1 MKNIIT
7 IITLSSLILTSCGSD
22 KKENVADLPA
32 IPVKVAGNSGNSNSP
47 YVTASGKIES
57 ENSANLSTRMM
68 GYVTKVNVKVGQN
81 VSAGQ
86 LLVSINNTD
95 LQAKKAQVDASITQ
109 ATAGYNNAKKDYDR
123 FVNLFAQQ
131 SASQKELD
139 DMTARYE
146 MAKAGLEAA
155 KQMRNEVMAQFS
167 YSNITAPF
175 SGTVTNTF
183 VKEGDMANPGMPLV
197 SIEGASRLQVTAM
210 VSESD
215 ISNVK
220 NGMPVKINVKS
231 LNKEVAGKVSEV
243 SLSAKNTGGQYLVKV
258 TLDKMDKEILS
269 GMFVNVQF
277 PTAKKVATAVKS
289 INKEVAGKVSEV
301 SLSAKNT
308 GGQYLVKV
316 TLDKMD
322 KEILSGMFVN
332 VQFPTAKIETTAVKS
347 DVVMV
352 PESALVKQGQLTG
365 IYTVGSGNVAILRW
379 LRIGKTFGNQVEVLS
394 GLSADEQYIVSAEGK
409 LFNGAKVSVQ

>member
-1 MKNIIT
+1 MKKIIT
-7 IITLSSLILTSCGSD
+7 VLAISSLILMSCGGD
-22 KKENVADLPA
+22 KKENVTNLPT
-32 IPVKVAGNSGNSNSP
+32 IPVQVSENTENVNGSFI
-47 YVTASGKIES
+47 TASGKIES

-95 LQAKKAQVDASITQ
+95 LLAKKAQVDASITQ

-220 NGMPVKINVKS
+220 NGMPVIINVKS

-258 TLDKMDKEILS
+258 ILDKMDKTILS

-277 PTAKKVATAVKS
+277 QKAKK
-289 INKEVAGKVSEV
+289 
-301 SLSAKNT
+301 
-308 GGQYLVKV
+308 
-316 TLDKMD
+316 
-322 KEILSGMFVN
+322 EISS
-332 VQFPTAKIETTAVKS
+332 TVKS
-347 DVVMV
+347 DIVLV
-352 PESALVKQGQLTG
+352 PESALVRQGQLTG
-365 IYTVGSGNVAILRW
+365 IYTVGDGNVAILRW
-379 LRIGKTFGNQVEVLS
+379 LRIGKTFGSQVEILS
-394 GLSADEQYIVSAEGK
+394 GLSSDEQYIVSADGK
-409 LFNGAKVSVQ
+409 LFNGAKVQIK

>member
-1 MKNIIT
+1 MKKILS
-7 IITLSSLILTSCGSD
+7 IITLSTLFFVSCGED
-22 KKENVADLPA
+22 KKEIISNEPIV
-32 IPVKVAGNSGNSNSP
+32 PVKLAGNVESSNSSF
-47 YVTASGKIES
+47 VTASGKIES

-81 VSAGQ
+81 VTAGQ

-109 ATAGYNNAKKDYDR
+109 ATAGFNNAKKDYDR

-183 VKEGDMANPGMPLV
+183 IKEGDMANPGMPLV
-197 SIEGASRLQVTAM
+197 SIEGVSKMQVTAM

-220 NGMPVKINVKS
+220 NGMPVKIN
-231 LNKEVAGKVSEV
+231 
-243 SLSAKNTGGQYLVKV
+243 
-258 TLDKMDKEILS
+258 
-269 GMFVNVQF
+269 
-277 PTAKKVATAVKS
+277 VKS

-308 GGQYLVKV
+308 GGQYLVKI
-316 TLDKMD
+316 TLDKTD
-322 KEILSGMFVN
+322 KQILSGMFVN
-332 VQFPTAKIETTAVKS
+332 VQFPVDKKENATIVKS
-347 DVVMV
+347 AVVMIPV
-352 PESALVKQGQLTG
+352 SALVKQGQLTG
-365 IYTVGSGNVAILRW
+365 IYTVNNNVAILRW
-379 LRIGKTFGNQVEVLS
+379 IRTGKSFGDQVEVLS
-394 GLSADEQYIVSAEGK
+394 GLSTDENYIVSAEGK
-409 LFNGAKVSVQ
+409 LYNGVKVSIQ

>member
-1 MKNIIT
+1 
-7 IITLSSLILTSCGSD
+7 
-22 KKENVADLPA
+22 
-32 IPVKVAGNSGNSNSP
+32 
-47 YVTASGKIES
+47 
-57 ENSANLSTRMM
+57 M

-81 VSAGQ
+81 VRAGQ

-123 FVNLFAQQ
+123 FTNLFAQQ

-139 DMTARYE
+139 DMTSRYE

-231 LNKEVAGKVSEV
+231 INKEVTGKVSEV

-258 TLDKMDKEILS
+258 TLDKMDKQILS

-277 PTAKKVATAVKS
+277 AKAKTEVNPTT
-289 INKEVAGKVSEV
+289 
-301 SLSAKNT
+301 
-308 GGQYLVKV
+308 
-316 TLDKMD
+316 
-322 KEILSGMFVN
+322 
-332 VQFPTAKIETTAVKS
+332 VKS
-347 DVVMV
+347 DLVLV
-352 PESALVKQGQLTG
+352 PASALVRQGQLTG
-365 IYTVGSGNVAILRW
+365 VYTIGSGNVAILRW

-409 LFNGAKVSVQ
+409 LFNGAKVQLAN

>member
-1 MKNIIT
+1 MKKTLVIL
-7 IITLSSLILTSCGSD
+7 TLSTQILTSCGGD
-22 KKENVADLPA
+22 IKKNVTDLPT
-32 IPVKVAGNSGNSNSP
+32 IPVKVAGNNRNSNNP

-109 ATAGYNNAKKDYDR
+109 ATTGYNNAKKDYDR

-215 ISNVK
+215 ISNIQ

-231 LNKEVAGKVSEV
+231 LNKEVSGKVSEV

-258 TLDKMDKEILS
+258 TLDKIDKEILS

-277 PTAKKVATAVKS
+277 STNNNETTTVKS
-289 INKEVAGKVSEV
+289 A
-301 SLSAKNT
+301 
-308 GGQYLVKV
+308 
-316 TLDKMD
+316 
-322 KEILSGMFVN
+322 
-332 VQFPTAKIETTAVKS
+332 
-347 DVVMV
+347 VVMV
-352 PESALVKQGQLTG
+352 PEKALVKQGQLTG
-365 IYTVGSGNVAILRW
+365 IYTIGSGNVAILRW
-379 LRIGKTFGNQVEVLS
+379 LRIGKTFGNQIEVLS
-394 GLSADEQYIVSAEGK
+394 GLSAHEQYIISADGK
-409 LFNGAKVSVQ
+409 LFNGAKISVQ